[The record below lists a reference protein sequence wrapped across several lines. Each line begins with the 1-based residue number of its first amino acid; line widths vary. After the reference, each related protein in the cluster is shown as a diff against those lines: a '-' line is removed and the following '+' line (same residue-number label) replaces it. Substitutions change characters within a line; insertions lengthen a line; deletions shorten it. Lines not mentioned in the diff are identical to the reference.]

1 MYVPKE
7 VAEAMAEIFEM
18 GLSEQ
23 RQMGETERKKKQQA
37 EFVS

>member
-7 VAEAMAEIFEM
+7 VAEAMAEIFET

-23 RQMGETERKKKQQA
+23 RQMGEAERKKRQQA

>member
-7 VAEAMAEIFEM
+7 VAEAMAEIFAM

-23 RQMGETERKKKQQA
+23 RQMGETERKKKRQA